1 MELNVNEP
9 LMKHRYC
16 YQITSEIGLR
26 LRSMIRREVTCL
38 LSLWCTVCRRQDHY
52 IGSLMEREKQIEN
65 VKRKCQRRMTRKAES
80 IKVSICGGFLRSS
93 VEVLVMRRERRG
105 KRIQRIVS
113 RNLINRTQCKKQN
126 HFK

>member
-16 YQITSEIGLR
+16 YQITSEIGLL

-38 LSLWCTVCRRQDHY
+38 LFLWYTVCRRQDHY

-80 IKVSICGGFLRSS
+80 IEVSICGGFLRSS
-93 VEVLVMRRERRG
+93 VEFLVMRKERRG

-113 RNLINRTQCKKQN
+113 CNLIN
-126 HFK
+126 

>member
-38 LSLWCTVCRRQDHY
+38 LSLWCVTSPPVANLADFRLPVYCPFGVRC
-52 IGSLMEREKQIEN
+52 
-65 VKRKCQRRMTRKAES
+65 V
-80 IKVSICGGFLRSS
+80 GG
-93 VEVLVMRRERRG
+93 
-105 KRIQRIVS
+105 KTII
-113 RNLINRTQCKKQN
+113 
-126 HFK
+126 